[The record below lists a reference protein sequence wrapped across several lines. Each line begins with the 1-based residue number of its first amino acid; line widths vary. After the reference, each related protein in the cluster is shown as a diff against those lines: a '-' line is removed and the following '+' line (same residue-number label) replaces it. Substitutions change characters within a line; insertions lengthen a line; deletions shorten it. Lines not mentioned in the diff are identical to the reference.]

1 MRDIVVRTEKPT
13 ARGRGGGTQ
22 SSRDIQRPSS
32 RDIQRPSRTAI
43 LGHASPKPFPRATLT
58 SEGAEGTED
67 EVSLVKT
74 AECWPEGEAHGQ
86 EEN

>member
-22 SSRDIQRPSS
+22 SSRDIQRPSG
-32 RDIQRPSRTAI
+32 TAI